1 MNFDFFFDIH
11 ITIVDI
17 LTFFLSLGVAIW
29 SYFINK
35 KLNKQQEIINKY
47 QIDSYSK
54 ANLVLKVENTE
65 GGHRK
70 IIMTNI
76 GNSPA
81 KNVRIDWNGLGED
94 GKIVIN
100 EQRKLPYA
108 ILGSGESLFVTIVL
122 YGTDKRNPIIFLLWE
137 DDYSKN
143 NRKETSIS
151 F

>member
-1 MNFDFFFDIH
+1 MNYSDYIA
-11 ITIVDI
+11 
-17 LTFFLSLGVAIW
+17 LGGLVISIFVAVW
-29 SYFINK
+29 SYCINR

-54 ANLVLKVENTE
+54 ADI
-65 GGHRK
+65 K
-70 IIMTNI
+70 IEVSDLGKGKRTFVITNI
-76 GNSPA
+76 GYSPA

>member
-29 SYFINK
+29 SYFINR

-54 ANLVLKVENTE
+54 ADVKIEVSDLGKGKRVLVI
-65 GGHRK
+65 R
-70 IIMTNI
+70 NI
-76 GNSPA
+76 GYSPA
-81 KNVRIDWNGLGED
+81 KNIRINWNGLDKED
-94 GKIVIN
+94 KISIN
-100 EQRKLPYA
+100 DQHKLPYP
-108 ILGSGESLFVTIVL
+108 ILNNGDSFSFYALL
-122 YGTDKRNPIIFLLWE
+122 YGLENRSPIVFILWE

>member
-1 MNFDFFFDIH
+1 
-11 ITIVDI
+11 
-17 LTFFLSLGVAIW
+17 
-29 SYFINK
+29 
-35 KLNKQQEIINKY
+35 
-47 QIDSYSK
+47 
-54 ANLVLKVENTE
+54 
-65 GGHRK
+65 
-70 IIMTNI
+70 MTNI
-76 GNSPA
+76 VNSPA

-108 ILGSGESLFVTIVL
+108 ILGSGESLFVNVVL

-151 F
+151 FQCFSKKLIIANIDITKHKKDILNISVEKAISNTSSDFDLQLISYFLKHKVTKNNKANKLG